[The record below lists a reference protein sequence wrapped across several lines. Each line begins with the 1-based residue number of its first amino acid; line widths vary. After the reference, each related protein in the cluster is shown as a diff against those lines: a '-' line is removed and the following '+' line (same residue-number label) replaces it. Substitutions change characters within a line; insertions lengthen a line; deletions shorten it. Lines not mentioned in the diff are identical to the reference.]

1 MSDITLVNTVFP
13 SDVKVPPQGILY
25 LTAAI
30 EAAGFAV
37 DIRDYQLCGYDDP
50 WEPAALARFAERGSA
65 PVIGFSCMSYAL
77 PLVIA
82 TARLIKARAP
92 EKIVVLGGIGP
103 SGAGPA
109 LLDYCP
115 EIDMIVVGEGERTV
129 VELLRRLKAGGDLA
143 DVAGLFLRDRSGRA
157 TATASR
163 PRIPSMAD
171 LEPPAYGRVD
181 LSRYRLVD
189 SQFGRGCPFK
199 CTFCDIAP
207 YWGRFNTH
215 RPIEHYVDELQT
227 LVERHGARDVFIID
241 DTFVLSRKAI
251 LQFCREIAARGLRFE
266 WGCYARVDLMDEEL
280 MAHMAEAG
288 CRKVFYGVESGSD
301 QVLSAVT
308 KETTVDAVVETVSQ
322 SLRHFPFVTTSFVW
336 GFPSE
341 SLEDLKDTVGLLLY
355 FTALGASPQLNL
367 ALPYSYSPLYQQHR
381 EQIRF
386 DPRYSSQMQ
395 FYKGKD
401 TDWLQQ
407 MIAGR
412 PDLFSAFYHL
422 PTPALEE
429 KWAFLDQAGLSPHEL
444 QYAYDHPVPAPA
456 AEEAVHPLSSV
467 AAASAAE

>member
-1 MSDITLVNTVFP
+1 MSSDITLVNTVLP
-13 SDVKVPPQGILY
+13 SDVKVAPQGILY

-37 DIRDYQLCGYDDP
+37 DIRDYQLCGYEDP
-50 WEPAALARFAERGSA
+50 WEPAALARFVERGSA
-65 PVIGFSCMSYAL
+65 RVIGFSCMSYAL

-82 TARLIKARAP
+82 AARLIKARDP
-92 EKIVVLGGIGP
+92 GKILVLGGIGP

-115 EIDMIVVGEGERTV
+115 EIDVIVVGEGERTV
-129 VELLRRLKAGGDLA
+129 VDLLRRLREGGDLG
-143 DVAGLFLRDRSGRA
+143 DVAGLYLRDRNGRG

-163 PRIPSMAD
+163 PRIPSMMD
-171 LEPPAYGRVD
+171 LDPPAYGRVD

-207 YWGRFNTH
+207 YWGRLNTH

-227 LVERHGARDVFIID
+227 LVEGHGARDVFIID

-251 LQFCREIAARGLRFE
+251 LQFCRDIVARGLRFE

-280 MAHMAEAG
+280 MAHMAAAG

-301 QVLSAVT
+301 QVLDAVT

-322 SLRHFPFVTTSFVW
+322 SLQHFPFVTTSFVW

-341 SLEDLKDTVGLLLY
+341 SLDDLKDTVGLLLY

-381 EQIRF
+381 ERIRF
-386 DPRYSSQMQ
+386 DPRYSSQLQ

-401 TDWLQQ
+401 TGWVQR
-407 MIAGR
+407 MIADR

-429 KWAFLDQAGLSPHEL
+429 KWAFLEEAGLSPHEL
-444 QYAYDHPVPAPA
+444 QYAYDHPVA
-456 AEEAVHPLSSV
+456 ASPPEAAHQIP